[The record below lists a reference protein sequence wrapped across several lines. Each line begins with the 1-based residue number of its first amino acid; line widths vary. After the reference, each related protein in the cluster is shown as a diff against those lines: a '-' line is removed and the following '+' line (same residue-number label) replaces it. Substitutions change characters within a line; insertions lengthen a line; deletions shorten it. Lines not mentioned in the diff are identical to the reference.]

1 MNKLLTILFLFI
13 LSVTN
18 GQAPAGYYDS
28 AQGLTGYQLKTALK
42 SIITNGHN
50 AHSYNDLYNAYET
63 TDTDHYYEND
73 GTVLDMYSENP
84 TGPDPYNY
92 QHHQRTCGS
101 YTGEGIC
108 YNREHL
114 IPQSI
119 FNSASPMVS
128 DAHFVVPSDGY
139 VNNRRS
145 NNPFG
150 VVNNPTWTSLNGS
163 KLGPNTVYGYTG
175 TVFEP
180 IDEFKGDIARMLF
193 YVATRYEDQISSWNS
208 SDMLDGSSDQ
218 VFTDWFLHVLLDWAA
233 QDPVSQREIDRN
245 NAVYAYQGNR
255 NPFIDHPEWVNAIWN
270 PNPDTTAPSV
280 PTGLS
285 VTSVSDTSFEVSWQA
300 STDNVMIA
308 GYEVYLDGNLV
319 ATVTD
324 TQYAFSGLTPATTY
338 NVCIKAKD
346 TSGNLS
352 ACSTSLSVTTAN
364 AVNYILQETFDD
376 CNNMVFDI
384 VNEASD
390 KDWHCIAQYGENNSP
405 AIQMNGYQEDVASK
419 DWLITHNKIN
429 FDSYSNEKLSVFLA
443 YAYGTTP
450 LELVYSADYDGNGSP
465 QNFTWTAV
473 PNINI
478 PVPNDSSTP
487 TEVTFTDIDI
497 SSISG
502 QVYLAFKYYS
512 NGNPTR
518 WTVDSVRIT
527 GDNAG
532 VVNQYVQTHTKIFP
546 NPLYHGEK
554 LFISAN
560 NIIINH
566 VQMMN
571 MSGQLIPVHYHKQQH
586 SIVLKKLPSGIYF
599 IKLETNKGTAYKQ
612 LIIE

>member
-1 MNKLLTILFLFI
+1 MNKQLMILFFLI
-13 LSVTN
+13 LSITY

-50 AHSYNDLYNAYET
+50 AQSYNDLYNAYET
-63 TDTDHYYEND
+63 TDTDYYYEND

-84 TGPDPYNY
+84 NGADPYNY
-92 QHHQRTCGS
+92 QHHQNTCGQ
-101 YTGEGIC
+101 YQHEGDC

-114 IPQSI
+114 MPQSI
-119 FNSASPMVS
+119 FNSGSPMKS
-128 DAHFVVPSDGY
+128 DAHFVVPSDGK
-139 VNNRRS
+139 VNGMRS
-145 NNPFG
+145 SYPFG
-150 VVNNPTWTSLNGS
+150 VVNNPTWTSENGS
-163 KLGPNTVYGYTG
+163 KLGPNTVYGYSG

-193 YVATRYEDQISSWNS
+193 YVATRYEDQIASWNN

-218 VFTDWFLHVLLDWAA
+218 VFTDWFLHVLLDWAG

-245 NAVYAYQGNR
+245 NAVYNYQGNR

-285 VTSVSDTSFEVSWQA
+285 VISVSDTSFGVSWQA
-300 STDNVMIA
+300 STDDVMIA

-319 ATVTD
+319 TTVSD
-324 TQYAFSGLTPATTY
+324 TQYVFSGLTPATTY
-338 NVCIKAKD
+338 NVCVKAKD

-352 ACSTSLSVTTAN
+352 ACSAPLSVTTN
-364 AVNYILQETFDD
+364 DAVNFIFQETFDD
-376 CNNMVFDI
+376 CNNMIFDI

-390 KDWHCIAQYGENNSP
+390 KDWYCITQYGENNSP
-405 AIQMNGYQEDVASK
+405 AIQINGYQEDVPSK
-419 DWLITHNKIN
+419 DWLITQNKID
-429 FDSYSNEKLSVFLA
+429 FDSYTNEKFSVFLA

-450 LELVYSADYDGNGSP
+450 LELVYSANYDGNGAP

-473 PNINI
+473 PNVNI
-478 PVPNDSSTP
+478 PLPNGSSSP
-487 TEVTFTDIDI
+487 TEITLSDIDI

-512 NGNPTR
+512 NGSPTR
-518 WTVDSVRIT
+518 WTVDSVTIT

-532 VVNQYVQTHTKIFP
+532 VINQYVQIHTKIYP
-546 NPLYHGEK
+546 NPLHNGKK
-554 LFISAN
+554 LLISAN
-560 NIIINH
+560 KLSINH
-566 VQMMN
+566 IQVFN
-571 MSGQLIPVHYHKQQH
+571 MSGQQIPVNYNKQNR
-586 SIVLKKLPSGIYF
+586 IIEFKKLVSGIYF
-599 IKLETNKGTAYKQ
+599 IKFETDKGTAYKQ